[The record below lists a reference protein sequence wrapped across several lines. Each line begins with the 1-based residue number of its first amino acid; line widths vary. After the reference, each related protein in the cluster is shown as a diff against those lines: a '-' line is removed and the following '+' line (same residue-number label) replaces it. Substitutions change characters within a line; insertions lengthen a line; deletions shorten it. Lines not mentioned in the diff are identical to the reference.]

1 MNNICSHCVDAN
13 RHLII
18 HVINAIKD
26 NHFPHQLLLTAGLIV
41 VNTVFGNLLPGDLGR
56 GTHHQLPHPGHHQ
69 PGHHAAG
76 HQHGRHS
83 EVHDH
88 VGSPDHQHHSED
100 HHHAEHT
107 ETDITRS
114 GRQESSPTGGQVI
127 DFSGAVEDPLTG
139 LKCVVE
145 EVAVETFDKEQLLT
159 CTHSMIQVCDI
170 FFGCFLSFRPL
181 PPGLPLHVCDPVPP
195 PPC

>member
-1 MNNICSHCVDAN
+1 MGV
-13 RHLII
+13 
-18 HVINAIKD
+18 
-26 NHFPHQLLLTAGLIV
+26 
-41 VNTVFGNLLPGDLGR
+41 
-56 GTHHQLPHPGHHQ
+56 
-69 PGHHAAG
+69 
-76 HQHGRHS
+76 
-83 EVHDH
+83 
-88 VGSPDHQHHSED
+88 
-100 HHHAEHT
+100 
-107 ETDITRS
+107 
-114 GRQESSPTGGQVI
+114 GQVI

-181 PPGLPLHVCDPVPP
+181 PPGLPLHVRDPVPS